1 MGGVRDNIADWLK
14 NPDCSAYVTNLIN
27 ETARQNRGNPAVSTN
42 LLDLFD
48 SVNAQGGFVRLQVG
62 TRTNPSYSHVRG
74 YIPRNN
80 ATVYLAPLK
89 LYPDMS
95 AGEIT
100 RGALSLDSIGAFH
113 ELTHLAGR
121 KQYSDL
127 RLSRAARA
135 LGGPALPT
143 DRDNRN
149 LAFSRYLDDALKRN
163 CGIR

>member
-1 MGGVRDNIADWLK
+1 
-14 NPDCSAYVTNLIN
+14 
-27 ETARQNRGNPAVSTN
+27 
-42 LLDLFD
+42 
-48 SVNAQGGFVRLQVG
+48 
-62 TRTNPSYSHVRG
+62 
-74 YIPRNN
+74 
-80 ATVYLAPLK
+80 
-89 LYPDMS
+89 MS

-113 ELTHLAGR
+113 ELNHLAGR
-121 KQYSDL
+121 KQYNDL
-127 RLSRAARA
+127 QLSTAALA